1 MGRDRLSPLNPRAD
15 QVQPMKRRRLL
26 LLLVLLHSAGCSFLY
41 YGAENV
47 VNDPYN
53 AAQECAFRN
62 RMRRFAREAWREIC
76 KTDGKCYSAA
86 HVEGFEDGFVDFID
100 ADGTGDPPGAAPAHL
115 RRRLL
120 KSDTGQIEIENW
132 FAGFRHGVQV
142 ARASGLR
149 EKYVMPIPLPPKPPQ
164 DPMPPHVVVPIPAAD
179 PDVKMVQQVR
189 FVAPT
194 LAREPILGPPICA
207 PD

>member
-1 MGRDRLSPLNPRAD
+1 
-15 QVQPMKRRRLL
+15 MKLGRLL
-26 LLLVLLHSAGCSFLY
+26 LLLVFLNSAGCSFFR

-53 AAQECAFRN
+53 AAQDVAFRH
-62 RMRRFAREAWREIC
+62 RMRKFAREAWQEIC
-76 KTDGKCYSAA
+76 KTDGKRHSKAYI
-86 HVEGFEDGFVDFID
+86 EGFEDGFVDFID

-115 RRRLL
+115 RRQLL
-120 KSDTGQIEIENW
+120 HSENGQLIIEDW

-164 DPMPPHVVVPIPAAD
+164 DPMPPHVVVPVPVVNAEINE
-179 PDVKMVQQVR
+179 VRQVV
-189 FVAPT
+189 FVAP
-194 LAREPILGPPICA
+194 ARVSEPMLGAPICA

>member
-1 MGRDRLSPLNPRAD
+1 
-15 QVQPMKRRRLL
+15 MKHRRLL

-62 RMRRFAREAWREIC
+62 RMRRFAREAWRDIC
-76 KTDGKCYSAA
+76 KADGKCYSAA
-86 HVEGFEDGFVDFID
+86 YVEGFEDGFVDFID

-115 RRRLL
+115 RRKLL
-120 KSDTGQIEIENW
+120 HSETGQIEIENW

-164 DPMPPHVVVPIPAAD
+164 EVMPPHVVVPIPAVDAEMNV
-179 PDVKMVQQVR
+179 PQQAR
-189 FVAPT
+189 FVAPVRVSEPM
-194 LAREPILGPPICA
+194 LGLPILA